1 MPTQFNNAMQT
12 IISVGTMLAL
22 EVLGAIAMWIVGRWL
37 IRFSIGLISRSLESQ
52 RVDHTLVRYICSV
65 VSVLLDIILVVAIL
79 GFFGVQTTTF
89 AAVLAA
95 AGIAIG
101 MAWSGL
107 LANFAAGVFLVIF
120 RPFKT
125 GDFVSAGGVTGTI
138 HEIGLFVTTIDTPD
152 NVRTIVGNNKIFGD
166 IFKTSRRIHI
176 GESSWWRNWR
186 IRSPMPMR
194 SSC

>member
-1 MPTQFNNAMQT
+1 M
-12 IISVGTMLAL
+12 
-22 EVLGAIAMWIVGRWL
+22 
-37 IRFSIGLISRSLESQ
+37 
-52 RVDHTLVRYICSV
+52 
-65 VSVLLDIILVVAIL
+65 LDIILVVAIL

-138 HEIGLFVTTIDTPD
+138 HEIGLFVTTIDAPD
-152 NVRTIVGNNKIFGD
+152 NVRNIVGNNKIFGD
-166 IFKTSRRIHI
+166 NIQNYSTNPYRRVELVAQTCAFGGARRRDQVAEGI
-176 GESSWWRNWR
+176 GRQDPERAD
-186 IRSPMPMR
+186 
-194 SSC
+194 

>member
-1 MPTQFNNAMQT
+1 MPTQFNNPLQT
-12 IISVGTMLAL
+12 IISVGTMFGL
-22 EVLGAIAMWIVGRWL
+22 EILGAIAMWVVGRWL

-52 RVDHTLVRYICSV
+52 HVDHTLVRYLCSV

-120 RPFKT
+120 RPFKR
-125 GDFVSAGGVTGTI
+125 GDFVSAGG
-138 HEIGLFVTTIDTPD
+138 
-152 NVRTIVGNNKIFGD
+152 
-166 IFKTSRRIHI
+166 
-176 GESSWWRNWR
+176 
-186 IRSPMPMR
+186 
-194 SSC
+194 